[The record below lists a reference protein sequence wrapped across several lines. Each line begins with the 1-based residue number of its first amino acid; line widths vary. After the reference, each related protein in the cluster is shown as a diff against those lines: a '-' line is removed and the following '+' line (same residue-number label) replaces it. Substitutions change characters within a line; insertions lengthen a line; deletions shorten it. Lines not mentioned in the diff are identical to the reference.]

1 MKIIHAADLHVDSPL
16 RGLTRYPNAP
26 VDRIRGATREALVN
40 LVDLCIEEEASALLL
55 AGDVFDGDWK
65 DYSTGLFFVGQMTR
79 LKEAG
84 VRVFSVR
91 GNHDHESKMGK
102 KLSLPENVTELS
114 TRKPQTEI
122 DEALGIAVH
131 GQGFAK
137 RVVDEDLAASYPE
150 PVSGVLNFGILHT
163 SLDGRPGHAPYAPT
177 SADVLASKG
186 YDYWALGHVHARE
199 VVREAP
205 WIVFPGNTQGRHARE
220 TGEKG
225 ATVITIEDG
234 RIASVEPRVLD
245 VVRWVHL
252 EVDATELDHPSDVV
266 EEARAQLESA
276 VEAAE
281 PRLVAARVTI
291 AGESRAHAALLAD
304 AERWEQE
311 IRGMATEVGESWIE
325 KVRFKTRE
333 RVDLEELVAR
343 DDAVGALFARL
354 TKTAEDPDALAE
366 YARVLD
372 DLETKLPREAR
383 VGEDAVDP
391 SDPKYLAE
399 ALADATQLL
408 LPRLFA
414 RGEE

>member
-1 MKIIHAADLHVDSPL
+1 VKIIHAADLHVDSPL
-16 RGLTRYPNAP
+16 RGLQRYPNAP

-40 LVDLCIEEEASALLL
+40 LVHLCIDEEASALLL

-65 DYSTGLFFVGQMTR
+65 DYSTGLFFVGQMAR

-102 KLSLPENVTELS
+102 KLSLPDNVTELS
-114 TRKPQTEI
+114 TRKPQTVI
-122 DEALGIAVH
+122 DEDLGLAVH

-150 PVSGVLNFGILHT
+150 PVSGLLNVGILHT
-163 SLDGRPGHAPYAPT
+163 SLDGRPGHHPYAPT
-177 SADVLASKG
+177 SAEVLASKG

-199 VVREAP
+199 VVRKDP

-225 ATVITIEDG
+225 ATVITIEGG
-234 RIASVEPRVLD
+234 RIESVEARVLD
-245 VVRWVHL
+245 VVRWIHL
-252 EVDATELDHPSDVV
+252 EIDASELDHPTDVV
-266 EEARAQLESA
+266 EAARELLENA
-276 VEAAE
+276 VEEAE
-281 PRLVAARVTI
+281 PRLVAARVSI
-291 AGESRAHAALLAD
+291 VGESAAHGALLAD

-311 IRGMATEVGESWIE
+311 LRGMATDVGESWIE

-333 RVDLEELVAR
+333 RVDLEELIAR

-354 TKTAEDPDALAE
+354 AETSEDPDALAE
-366 YARVLD
+366 CARVLD
-372 DLETKLPREAR
+372 DLKTKLPREAKL
-383 VGEDAVDP
+383 GDDGVDLD
-391 SDPKYLAE
+391 DPRYLAD

>member
-1 MKIIHAADLHVDSPL
+1 MKIVHAADLHVDSPL
-16 RGLTRYPNAP
+16 RGLERYPNAP
-26 VDRIRGATREALVN
+26 VERIRGATRKALVN
-40 LVDLCIEEEASALLL
+40 LVNLCIEEEAVALLL
-55 AGDVFDGDWK
+55 AGDIFDGDWK

-102 KLSLPENVTELS
+102 KLSPPDNVTELS
-114 TRKPQTEI
+114 TKKPVTVV

-137 RVVDEDLAASYPE
+137 RKVDEDLAADYPE
-150 PVSGVLNFGILHT
+150 AVDGLLNFGILHT
-163 SLDGRPGHAPYAPT
+163 SLDGRPGHDSYAPT
-177 SADVLASKG
+177 HVDVLTSKG

-199 VVREAP
+199 IVREDP

-225 ATVITIEDG
+225 AMVISVEDG
-234 RIASVEPRVLD
+234 RIVDVAPRALD
-245 VVRWVHL
+245 VVRWVQL
-252 EVDATELDHPSDVV
+252 EVDASDHEHPGDAVEAARELLVA
-266 EEARAQLESA
+266 E

-291 AGESRAHAALLAD
+291 SGESAAHGALLRD
-304 AERWEQE
+304 SERWEQE
-311 IRGMATEVGESWIE
+311 LRSMATDVGESWVE
-325 KVRFKTRE
+325 KVRFKTTE
-333 RVDLEELVAR
+333 RIDLDELVAK
-343 DDAVGALFARL
+343 DDALGALFTRL
-354 TKTAEDPDALAE
+354 AKLADDPEALAA
-366 YARVLD
+366 YAGVLD
-372 DLETKLPREAR
+372 DLKAKLPREAR
-383 VGEDAVDP
+383 VGDDKVDLD
-391 SDPKYLAE
+391 DPAYLAE

-414 RGEE
+414 RSEE